1 MAITM
6 TPPKSAVQTHKVTL
20 IFPDGNKK
28 VLNVKENEYISDV
41 AISHGI
47 ELPSSCNAGVCVTC
61 TAKLLEGS
69 IVHDHTFLKPKEE
82 EAGFL
87 LTCKTFVKSDCVIL
101 TGQED
106 ALLDL

>member
-1 MAITM
+1 MTISM
-6 TPPKSAVQTHKVTL
+6 TPPSNAEKTHKVKL
-20 IFPDGNKK
+20 IFPDGSEK

-41 AISHGI
+41 AIAEGVK
-47 ELPSSCNAGVCVTC
+47 LPSSCNAGVCVSC

-87 LTCKTFVKSDCVIL
+87 LTCRTLVKSDCVIL
-101 TGQED
+101 THQED